1 MPIMQQLTG
10 VNAYISQMGFVT
22 SAFNVDFGK
31 YVPVIMG
38 AVQFLTALLSMFF
51 LYRFSRKKMILI
63 GNLGTALC
71 CFMIGI
77 PFYFID
83 TYQNGFWIVV
93 AGIITFMA
101 FNGIFLIPSIPLFIP
116 TVGSKV

>member
-1 MPIMQQLTG
+1 MQQLTG

-22 SAFNVDFGK
+22 SAFDDGFGK
-31 YVPVIMG
+31 FVPVIMG
-38 AVQFLTALLSMFF
+38 AVQFGTALFSMFF
-51 LYRFSRKKMILI
+51 FYRFSRKRMILI
-63 GNLGTALC
+63 GNLGTSIC

-77 PFYFID
+77 PFYFIN
-83 TYQNGFWIVV
+83 TYQSGFWIVV

-101 FNGIFLIPSIPLFIP
+101 FNGTFLIPSVPLFIA